1 MSYCPLGTVYN
12 PNLKKCAF
20 QRTGQFPDKK
30 PPVSSREDPTESL
43 GRSLIRQ
50 AKQFQFNI
58 AEGEIGKGIKNIVEK
73 DREYTKGFRKKAE
86 SLGKEKISELS
97 TMARNTGLESPFMIS
112 PDMAPDGL
120 QRDRLLA
127 RLYRYHDEDI
137 EKRLMIGNR
146 GERKRARERVEEIKK
161 EFPLITFADN
171 YERLRFFANMPA
183 TKIIS
188 QIPVIGAIPKAFMKT
203 SNIILESEDRFKK
216 TGKRTIRPSQ
226 FKQIFETGSE
236 LGSTLADPLGEVGDA
251 QKKQLAKKLAKQ
263 AKAFKKLGKIQFI

>member
-1 MSYCPLGTVYN
+1 MSFCPLGTVYN

-86 SLGKEKISELS
+86 SLGKERISELS

-236 LGSTLADPLGEVGDA
+236 LGSTQADPLGEVGDA